1 MRHRKGL
8 IAIFARIFS
17 PVTFSAFALSPLS
30 IFDSLAE
37 HLSQSPDKRRCHHQE
52 ITIVLETDIMADLTT
67 IHTDVVGSLLRPEY
81 LKDARQKLD
90 EGKIAAD
97 EFQRLEDKAVSEAIA
112 LQESI
117 GLDVITDGE
126 MRRLNFQESFG
137 AAVEG
142 FDAGASK
149 LHTYERRVEGAAPLQ
164 RWEIP
169 DLGSH
174 GTAVSHRRPVV
185 GKLKL
190 VRNIPLEEYKAA
202 AKVAKTP
209 IKVTLIGPDRI
220 SQRFAYEQSSAIYK
234 GMDEFVADVVAIER
248 AIVKGLGEA
257 GCRYVQIDAP
267 GFTAYVDEPS
277 MAQMRSRG
285 EDPMEN
291 FSRSLKAE
299 AEVIKNFPGIT
310 FGIHLCRG
318 NQRSMWHREG
328 TYDAI
333 AERLFNELP
342 HQRFLLEYDTPR
354 AGSFAPLRFVP
365 KGKMIVLGLITTKV
379 PQLEQVDE
387 LRKRIDQASKYISV
401 DQLAIS
407 PQCGFASDVVGNL
420 ISADDQKRK
429 LETMVETARQVWH

>member
-1 MRHRKGL
+1 
-8 IAIFARIFS
+8 
-17 PVTFSAFALSPLS
+17 
-30 IFDSLAE
+30 
-37 HLSQSPDKRRCHHQE
+37 
-52 ITIVLETDIMADLTT
+52 MADLKSAR
-67 IHTDVVGSLLRPEY
+67 TDVVGSLLRPQY

-90 EGKIAAD
+90 EGTFPAD
-97 EFQRLEDKAVSEAIA
+97 EFQKLEDRAVRDAVA
-112 LQESI
+112 LQESV
-117 GLDVITDGE
+117 GLDVLTDGE

-149 LHTYERRVEGAAPLQ
+149 LHTYERRVEGAAPGQ

-169 DLGSH
+169 DIGSH

-185 GKLKL
+185 SRIKL
-190 VRNIPLEEYKAA
+190 VRNIPLEEYKAVA
-202 AKVAKTP
+202 AVAKTP
-209 IKVTLIGPDRI
+209 AKVTLIGPDRI
-220 SQRFAYEQSSAIYK
+220 SQRFDYEKSAAIYK
-234 GMDEFVADVVAIER
+234 GMDDFVADVVAIER
-248 AIVKGLGEA
+248 EIVKGLVDA

-277 MAQMRSRG
+277 MKQMRDRG
-285 EDPMEN
+285 EDPMAN
-291 FSRSLKAE
+291 FARSLKAE
-299 AEVIKNFPGIT
+299 TDVVKGFPGVT

-342 HQRFLLEYDTPR
+342 HDRFLLEYDTPR

-365 KGKMIVLGLITTKV
+365 KGKIIVLGLITTKA
-379 PQLEQVDE
+379 PELEKVDD
-387 LRKRIDQASKYISV
+387 LRKRIDEAAKYIPL
-401 DQLAIS
+401 DQLALS

-420 ISADDQKRK
+420 VTGDDQKRK
-429 LETMVETARQVWH
+429 LEVMVETARKVWH